1 MRVLATDGHGG
12 TAPVGGG
19 TLLPEGRLLT
29 CAHVVRDAL
38 GVPRTADGG
47 RPGTDTVIE
56 IDSPVFDSAWRG
68 RATVEEWYTEGPI
81 QDIAVLRLADVPPGL
96 AHARL
101 SLSVEQAR
109 ETDSIHVVGYPRD
122 SPYGLRAGVRVR
134 DPGGNRAGRVQL
146 DIAPDSQARIER
158 GFSGCAV
165 LDAVTGAVLGVLV
178 STSVRADGTVG
189 LVGWMIPI
197 RSIPRLS
204 DLVPVARPLTV
215 GAVPEDLL
223 ALLSDLNFVRVE
235 HAYASAVDDR
245 YVHDIRWQLP
255 TAWAALSELDD
266 LPPREDGVPRLLIF
280 LEEAAH
286 SVPYLRR
293 RLRAWSDVLHPR
305 HSAHIADLRARGPQ
319 PADGDAE
326 PARLVIR
333 AEPLD
338 ADTGPPPSYLV
349 SHWLGVGRPDRV
361 AQADY
366 GEPRKVATAD
376 VPSRVLELIRR
387 AEEELGRRSGRTDR
401 LRVECF
407 LPVTLLGLAVESW
420 KVGPTRARRAPR
432 LGARFEVV
440 LRSWE
445 RAYEPDYRPHLWR
458 WQHRWRRL
466 SEGGGRVYWAPDRDH
481 PAELPD
487 ELEDIDIV
495 ACVLGDGPADEAGLD
510 DLYVAL
516 EAGIPVIVWRRAAQ
530 PETPE
535 QRKANEIGFRGLL
548 RSLIAADDGLAPP
561 GSHVRELPRS
571 LRNQRVRRG
580 KRASGETE
588 LFDPYHVALL
598 YDDPTR
604 IPGTRHSG
612 SLHTP
617 PRTVTASDP

>member
-1 MRVLATDGHGG
+1 MRVLATDGRGG

-19 TLLPEGRLLT
+19 TLLPQGRLLT

-38 GVPRTADGG
+38 GTARSGDG
-47 RPGTDTVIE
+47 RPGADTVIE
-56 IDSPVFDSAWRG
+56 IDSPIYDSAWRG
-68 RATVEEWYTEGPI
+68 QATVEEWYTDGPT
-81 QDIAVLRLADVPPGL
+81 QDIAVLRLVDVPPGL

-109 ETDSIHVVGYPRD
+109 ETDTIHVIGYPRD

-134 DPGGNRAGRVQL
+134 DPGGNRTGRVQL
-146 DIAPDSQARIER
+146 DISPDSRARIEH

-165 LDAVTGAVLGVLV
+165 LDAATGAVLGVLV
-178 STSVRADGTVG
+178 STSVRQDGTIG

-204 DLVPVARPLTV
+204 GLTPVPRRLTV
-215 GAVPEDLL
+215 GAVPDDLL
-223 ALLSDLNFVRVE
+223 AMLSDLKFVRVE
-235 HAYASAVDDR
+235 HAYAAAVDDR
-245 YVHDIRWQLP
+245 HVGGIRWELS
-255 TAWAALSELDD
+255 TAWAALTELDD
-266 LPPREDGVPRLLIF
+266 LPPREDGVPRRLIF

-286 SVPYLRR
+286 AVPYLRP
-293 RLRAWSDVLHPR
+293 RLRAWSDALHPR
-305 HSAHIADLRARGPQ
+305 HAALIADFRARGPQ
-319 PADGDAE
+319 PAEGGAE

-338 ADTGPPPSYLV
+338 ADAGPPPSHLV
-349 SHWLGVGRPDRV
+349 SHWLGFGRSDR
-361 AQADY
+361 AAHDDY
-366 GEPRKVATAD
+366 GEPREVATED
-376 VPSRVLELIRR
+376 VPEHVLELIRR
-387 AEEELGRRSGRTDR
+387 AEEELGRRGGRTDR
-401 LRVECF
+401 LRIECV
-407 LPVTLLGLAVESW
+407 LPVTLLDLPVESW
-420 KVGPTRARRAPR
+420 EAGRTRARRAPR

-458 WQHRWRRL
+458 WQRRWERL
-466 SEGGGRVYWAPDRDH
+466 SQGGGRVYWARDRDH
-481 PAELPD
+481 PAELPE

-495 ACVLGDGPADEAGLD
+495 ACVLVDGPADEMGRD

-516 EAGIPVIVWRRAAQ
+516 EAGIPVILWRRTAT

-535 QRKANEIGFRGLL
+535 QRKENEVGFRGLL
-548 RSLIAADDGLAPP
+548 RSLLAADERSAPP

-580 KRASGETE
+580 KRASGESE

-604 IPGTRHSG
+604 IPGIRHSG

-617 PRTVTASDP
+617 PRTVTASDS